1 MQCNCCIF
9 LVILLAYLSN
19 RCCHWLDIQTVEF
32 MSNLH
37 NFDRQPI
44 YAIGRFTSFLFLT
57 PRVQRPLW
65 KSSKKSKRRVGQGL
79 LPGLCCTLLWLR
91 WIENIRC
98 EHHDITTKKA
108 KEQRR
113 DRREKEHEMVKLTC
127 VLLLFDIASAH
138 NLLHNTCFSQIDFQ
152 SWQLL
157 SLLVH
162 CNW

>member
-1 MQCNCCIF
+1 MQCNYCNF
-9 LVILLAYLSN
+9 VLILLAYLSN

-65 KSSKKSKRRVGQGL
+65 KSSKKSKRRVGL
-79 LPGLCCTLLWLR
+79 LPGLCCTLMWLL

-98 EHHDITTKKA
+98 EQPDITTKKA
-108 KEQRR
+108 NKQRGE
-113 DRREKEHEMVKLTC
+113 RREKEHEMVKLTC
-127 VLLLFDIASAH
+127 VLILFDITHETSYVTH
-138 NLLHNTCFSQIDFQ
+138 TSLKLTSNLGSFSVCLCIAIGK
-152 SWQLL
+152 
-157 SLLVH
+157 H
-162 CNW
+162 